1 MSTFKQKLKSLLNDT
16 SSLNDTSNVE
26 KKFDQFFLRT
36 YRKIKK
42 DNTRQSISIFEC
54 KKTFPNDYRKVKK
67 DLFLNHSI
75 TSGNKRCISPKIA
88 ERMAQTFSL
97 MKNENSKNIYN
108 DYKSG
113 IFYNTINKFMDNSSK
128 LKMKIQKGIDS
139 FNKDKYKAKVNFSG
153 ISGINQSKNHFNS
166 YIIKDIFFIKKN
178 KTIYKTKKEI
188 SGESFRFN
196 IRKGKLDFNNYFNQF
211 RNRQK
216 FINIDF

>member
-42 DNTRQSISIFEC
+42 DNTRQSISIFEN
-54 KKTFPNDYRKVKK
+54 KKTFSNDYRKVKK

-139 FNKDKYKAKVNFSG
+139 FNKDKYKV
-153 ISGINQSKNHFNS
+153 
-166 YIIKDIFFIKKN
+166 
-178 KTIYKTKKEI
+178 
-188 SGESFRFN
+188 
-196 IRKGKLDFNNYFNQF
+196 
-211 RNRQK
+211 
-216 FINIDF
+216 